1 MCGIGGF
8 IKAEKVSNGFT
19 LGVVQALVEGLEDRG
34 RDATGV
40 YTSEGLGVVRKAP
53 VPASEFKDYPDRY
66 GRVTLVHTRQATVG
80 DPRDNHNNHPIV
92 GPKYVM
98 VHNGCCPSLKR
109 VDGYKYLGEVDSE
122 ILLSYIETYGIKE
135 GLKKFSG
142 SAAIAFCEKSS
153 PRKVYFWKWHSPLWL
168 AWVNGYGCVFASTRE
183 ILNNR
188 VLRQRWVK
196 YKGLFTWAYTYEMDE
211 GDLIT
216 LDLDTMEFSQKTV
229 KGAAGAGSGV
239 VIWGDNGYDWLA
251 REPWGGDEYYYGKDA
266 YLPGTEGV
274 GAATK
279 QLVDEANKKAA
290 GVGLGAVVAKGGEV
304 IPMDRSRY
312 SSITS
317 LSGKRFVWDEVR
329 KSWVDS
335 LIRKEWKRRRK
346 D

>member
-8 IKAEKVSNGFT
+8 IKAGKVSNGFT
-19 LGVVQALVEGLEDRG
+19 LSVVQALVRGLEDRG

-40 YTSEGLGVVRKAP
+40 FTSVGLGVVRKSP
-53 VPASEFKDYPDRY
+53 VPASEFKDYPEGY

-80 DPRDNHNNHPIV
+80 DPKDNHNNHPIV

-122 ILLSYIETYGIKE
+122 ILLSYIETYGIKD
-135 GLKKFSG
+135 GLKKFEG
-142 SAAIAFCEKSS
+142 SAAVAFCEKSS
-153 PRKVYFWKWHSPLWL
+153 PSKVYFWKWHSPLWL

-188 VLRQRWVK
+188 VLRQKWAK
-196 YKGLFTWAYTYEMDE
+196 YKGLFTWAYIYEMCE
-211 GDLIT
+211 GDLVT
-216 LDLDTMEFSQKTV
+216 LDLATMKFSRKTV
-229 KGAAGAGSGV
+229 NGASDSRAAL
-239 VIWGDNGYDWLA
+239 WGDNGYDWLT
-251 REPWGGDEYYYGKDA
+251 RGSWGDDYYYGKDA

-290 GVGLGAVVAKGGEV
+290 GVGPDTLVTKDGEV
-304 IPMDRSRY
+304 IPVDRPRY
-312 SSITS
+312 SSVTS
-317 LSGKRFVWDEVR
+317 LSGKRFIWDEVTR
-329 KSWVDS
+329 SWLDS
-335 LIRKEWKRRRK
+335 FTRKEWKHRRK